1 MFRPETDP
9 QFNIANNT
17 VRELKPAITEDIR
30 QLLAR
35 IQPDNYPPVSDLA
48 HQRELHQMQKT
59 IEQLKRELQSSEER
73 FRNAIEKNA
82 DGIIIVNKKGRVVFV
97 NPSAEYLFN
106 CQGQDLLEQDFFGNL
121 VVESSAQDIDIDT
134 EVIPHFREVDTGGV
148 RVAQTE
154 VQLKRTDQET
164 VIVSMRLVET
174 EWEGEMAYLATLR
187 DITRR
192 KRTEEMLWLYNR
204 AMAATSSGIV
214 IADASQPDNPI
225 IYCNPAFE
233 KLTGYSQEEIIG
245 QNCRFLQGD
254 DTENEALDVIRNA
267 LKNHRECRVV
277 LKNYRKDKSYFWNEL
292 SISPVCDRAGKLTH
306 FIWVQLD
313 VTERKQAEEEL
324 RCSEIQLREQA
335 QQLEEAFT
343 QLKQTHSQ
351 LIQSEKM
358 SSLGLL
364 VAGVAHE
371 INNPV
376 SFINGNV
383 SYLKEYAE
391 NLLGLIKLYQQHY
404 PNPVEEIQA
413 EIDAIELDFLIED
426 LPKMLSSMNV
436 GIDRICQIVK
446 SLRNFSRMDEA
457 DIKPVNIHEGLDS
470 TLMILNHRLKAKSDN
485 PGINVIKNY
494 GNLPLVECYAGPMN
508 QVFMNILS
516 NAIDA
521 LEDYNK
527 QRTPEVMKESPNQ
540 IKITTSIINND
551 WVEIIISDN
560 GPGISE
566 EAIKHIFDAFFT
578 TKPVGKGTGM
588 GLSISYQIIVERHGG
603 LLTCVSEL
611 GKGTEF
617 IIKIPMSH

>member
-1 MFRPETDP
+1 MFMPETDR

-35 IQPDNYPPVSDLA
+35 IQPDNYPPVLDLA

-59 IEQLKRELQSSEER
+59 IEELKRELQSSEAR

-82 DGIIIVNKKGRVVFV
+82 DGIIIVNKKGQVVFV

-106 CQGQDLLEQDFFGNL
+106 CQGQDLLEQDFFGDL
-121 VVESSAQDIDIDT
+121 VVESSAKNINIDT
-134 EVIPHFREVDTGGV
+134 EIIPHFREVDTGGV

-154 VQLKRTDQET
+154 VQLKRTDEET

-233 KLTGYSQEEIIG
+233 KLTGYSQEEILG
-245 QNCRFLQGD
+245 HNCRFLQGD
-254 DTENEALDVIRNA
+254 DTDNDAIDVIRNA

-292 SISPVCDRAGKLTH
+292 SISPVCDRAGNLTH
-306 FIWVQLD
+306 FIGVQLD
-313 VTERKQAEEEL
+313 VTERKHSEEEL
-324 RCSEIQLREQA
+324 RRSEIQLREQS
-335 QQLEEAFT
+335 QQLEAAFT

-351 LIQSEKM
+351 LLQSEKM

-376 SFINGNV
+376 SFINGNI

-391 NLLGLIKLYQQHY
+391 KLLDLIKLYQQHY
-404 PNPVEEIQA
+404 PNPVKEIQA

-426 LPKMLSSMNV
+426 LPKILSSMNV

-457 DIKPVNIHEGLDS
+457 ELKSVNIHEGLDS

-485 PGINVIKNY
+485 PGINIIKNY
-494 GNLPLVECYAGPMN
+494 GDLPLIECYPGPMN

-527 QRTPEVMKESPNQ
+527 QRSPEEIQQNPNQ
-540 IKITTSIINND
+540 IKITTSVINNYLM
-551 WVEIIISDN
+551 EIVISDN

-566 EAIKHIFDAFFT
+566 EVIQHIFDAFFT

-603 LLTCVSEL
+603 KLTCLSEL

-617 IIKIPMSH
+617 IIKIPMCH